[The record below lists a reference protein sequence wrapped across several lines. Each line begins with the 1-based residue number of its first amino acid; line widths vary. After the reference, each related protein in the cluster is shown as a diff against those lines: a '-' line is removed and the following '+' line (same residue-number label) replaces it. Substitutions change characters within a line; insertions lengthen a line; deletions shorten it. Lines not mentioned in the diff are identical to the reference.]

1 MSQNLSWENHG
12 RKIIDEKK
20 NEEIHKNYIFFKG
33 CKKTLNHVNRRSEVK
48 KSLKLN
54 FFFNSKKVYFV

>member
-1 MSQNLSWENHG
+1 MSQILSWENHG

-20 NEEIHKNYIFFKG
+20 NEEIHKNYIYFKG
-33 CKKTLNHVNRRSEVK
+33 CKKTLNHVNRLSEVK
-48 KSLKLN
+48 KSLKH